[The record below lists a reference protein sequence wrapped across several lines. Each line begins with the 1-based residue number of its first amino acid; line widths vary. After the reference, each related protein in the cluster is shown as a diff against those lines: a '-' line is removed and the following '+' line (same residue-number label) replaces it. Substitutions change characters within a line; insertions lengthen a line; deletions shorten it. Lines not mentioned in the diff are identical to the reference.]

1 MRQRLTA
8 RGDAGITMIELIV
21 VMLIMGAVS
30 AVVVSSVTWATRT
43 TTSQSRNS
51 NLWSHMQDATTQ
63 LVRDVN
69 DASAIT
75 VATPNAM
82 TALVVRDDKC
92 QQRAWVAD
100 PATMRLSVTT
110 TFFEQAE
117 CTGPSSDSTT
127 RFIGNNAV
135 GTNDVGTNPT
145 RLLANPDG
153 ATFKFFAEGTTTP
166 LAGSIDPDRVRRVE
180 WTLLA
185 QADEKYRTQTL
196 TSGAAFIG
204 HGAVASGS
212 GEIAVSV
219 APTLCL
225 SLRTGTGKCAPVVA
239 PNVGP
244 PDPVLK
250 ATMVEGVDAPVL
262 QWIDN
267 STTKALSWT
276 VYRIANADGATT
288 TTWTQVGFIPNP
300 AQTYWADTAG
310 YSNDPLKPGYSAQ
323 YIVRATTAAGVGP
336 TSTQV
341 KTGLRPATS
350 AVRATGAPTTIAVA
364 WDKVIGATGY
374 DVYRDGKL
382 AKRITEGDTLTWT
395 DGAGYGHSH
404 IYQVVAT
411 NPWEDH
417 LTSGIDFGATIDEDT
432 DRLATGVDVAATY
445 TGAARIVTPA
455 TDLAAGAFTA
465 PAAPTIT
472 SVAGTDWSNTVTR
485 TLAGWTGNGP
495 IAKAGVARDRGWE
508 VQTHLTSASWDDL
521 WTAAGEVPGTTAA
534 KAHTGRPA
542 GTWSYYQA
550 RGCNASGCGPYSP
563 VVSDLQRP
571 PTPPSCTLSGATTRS
586 MVVTVDPAA
595 MTDSAYTAYDVD
607 GGTGTPTN
615 TDAIASNARTV
626 DQLTH
631 ATTQTFTG
639 AAQNA
644 SAANG
649 GWSDRSPAC
658 SANTATLGVAI
669 TGLSSTT
676 RTVNATMATA
686 NGSSSSLTLEG
697 VRTDANVGSASWDPL
712 PDGTGY
718 TVTARNSDG
727 WNDVAAQTAV
737 ATKTLGA
744 PSTPV
749 CSANVTDSAAPGSIS
764 IGGGDQVK
772 LGSGGAV
779 YSPRAYSG
787 LDPGT
792 YTGYS
797 RNVASDGYNTAY
809 SGWDACPTK
818 TITNPYPSAWG
829 DRAGCPGVAVYVS
842 PGDPWTYNVRRT
854 GTDTCQAQAVVTAAG
869 ALLGTIGFQGD
880 VIGMYSWTFSVGGTA
895 WTRTSG
901 TITSPSLPAG
911 G

>member
-1 MRQRLTA
+1 
-8 RGDAGITMIELIV
+8 
-21 VMLIMGAVS
+21 MGALS
-30 AVVVSSVTWATRT
+30 ALVVSSVTWATRT
-43 TTSQSRNS
+43 TTSQSRNA

-92 QQRAWVAD
+92 QERAWVAD

-117 CTGPSSDSTT
+117 CTGPSSSSAT

-135 GTNDVGTNPT
+135 GTNDAGTNPT

-153 ATFKFFAEGTTTP
+153 KTFRFYAQGTNTELVGT
-166 LAGSIDPDRVRRVE
+166 LNPDRVRRVE

-185 QADEKYRTQTL
+185 EADEGYRDQTL

-204 HGAVASGS
+204 HGAVASGN
-212 GEIAVSV
+212 GQIAVSV

-225 SLRTGTGKCAPVVA
+225 SLRTGTGKCTPVVA
-239 PNVGP
+239 PNIGP
-244 PDPVLK
+244 PAAVLT

-276 VYRIANADGATT
+276 VYRIANADGAPT
-288 TTWTQVGFIPNP
+288 TTWTQVGFIPDP
-300 AQTYWADTAG
+300 ARTWWADTPG
-310 YSNDPLKPGYSAQ
+310 YSNDPLKAGYSAQ

-382 AKRITEGDTLTWT
+382 AKRIIKGDPLAWI
-395 DGAGYGHSH
+395 DVLDFGHSH
-404 IYQVVAT
+404 LYQVVAT
-411 NPWEDH
+411 NAWEDH
-417 LTSGIDFGATIDEDT
+417 LTSGLDFGATIDEDT
-432 DRLATGVDVAATY
+432 NRLATGVDVAATY
-445 TGAARIVTPA
+445 TGATRIVTPA

-465 PAAPTIT
+465 PAAPTGLT
-472 SVAGTDWSNTVTR
+472 ANANADWSNAVTR
-485 TLAGWTGNGP
+485 TLAPWTGTGP
-495 IAKAGVARDRGWE
+495 TVKAGVSRDRGWE
-508 VQTHLTSASWDDL
+508 VQTHLTSASWGDL

-542 GTWSYYQA
+542 GTWSFYQA
-550 RGCNASGCGPYSP
+550 RGCNAIGCGPYS
-563 VVSDLQRP
+563 SEAKTLQRP
-571 PTPPSCTLSGATTRS
+571 ATPSCTASGATTRS
-586 MVVTVDPAA
+586 MVVTVNPVA

-607 GGTGTPTN
+607 GGTGAPTN
-615 TDAIASNARTV
+615 TDATASNARTV

-631 ATTQTFTG
+631 STTQTFTG

-649 GWSDRSPAC
+649 GWSDRSTPCVAD
-658 SANTATLGVAI
+658 TAVLGVAI
-669 TGLSSTT
+669 TGMSSTT
-676 RTVNATMATA
+676 RTINASMSTT

-697 VRTDANVGSASWDPL
+697 VRTDTNVGSASWDPL

-744 PSTPV
+744 PAAPV
-749 CSANVTDSAAPGSIS
+749 CSASVTNATAPGSIS

-772 LGSGGAV
+772 LGSGGGV
-779 YSPRAYSG
+779 YGPRAYSG
-787 LDPGT
+787 LDAGT

-797 RNVASDGYNTAY
+797 RNVASDGYAPNDKY

-818 TITNPYPSAWG
+818 TILGPPATPSSGFDFTQQRYCAPAMGFSTRALWSAVAGATSYDVRMHYNTTTSTTPWDTHTVTGTVTNWETYDTTMIFGSGQVQVRANNAAGSSAW
-829 DRAGCPGVAVYVS
+829 S
-842 PGDPWTYNVRRT
+842 TT
-854 GTDTCQAQAVVTAAG
+854 VTAAV
-869 ALLGTIGFQGD
+869 T
-880 VIGMYSWTFSVGGTA
+880 GGCQ
-895 WTRTSG
+895 
-901 TITSPSLPAG
+901 AG
-911 G
+911 